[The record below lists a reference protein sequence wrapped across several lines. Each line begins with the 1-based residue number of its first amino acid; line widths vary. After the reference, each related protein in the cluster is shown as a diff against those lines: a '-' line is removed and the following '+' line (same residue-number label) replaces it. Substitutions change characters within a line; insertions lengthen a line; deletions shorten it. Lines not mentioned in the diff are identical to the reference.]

1 MLLKNTKKP
10 HRQPEKHK
18 VTKNHIIQIETTK
31 NHTSHSGNMILS
43 AASNLEAVFTICI
56 GRFYALK
63 AWIQGKKRSKVEH
76 LASIFNAVA
85 AFLGH

>member
-1 MLLKNTKKP
+1 LIELGCCLDN
-10 HRQPEKHK
+10 RQPEIGFG
-18 VTKNHIIQIETTK
+18 VANRAAMPALRGLLEPV
-31 NHTSHSGNMILS
+31 S
-43 AASNLEAVFTICI
+43 AIFI

-85 AFLGH
+85 TLLGHKRSP

>member
-1 MLLKNTKKP
+1 MIELGCCLDN
-10 HRQPEKHK
+10 RQPEIGLG
-18 VTKNHIIQIETTK
+18 VANRAAMPALRGLLEPV
-31 NHTSHSGNMILS
+31 S
-43 AASNLEAVFTICI
+43 AIFI

-85 AFLGH
+85 AFLGHTKMPMKMVNTGS